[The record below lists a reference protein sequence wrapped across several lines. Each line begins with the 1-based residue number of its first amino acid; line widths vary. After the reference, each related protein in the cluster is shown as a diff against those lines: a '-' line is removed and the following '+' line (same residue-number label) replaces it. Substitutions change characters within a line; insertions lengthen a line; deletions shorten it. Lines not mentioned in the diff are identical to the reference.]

1 MSNIVNPIKT
11 FLMEKEKSIFF
22 SFVVQINYLEKL
34 SQRIRQGSQ
43 ALSEITVKNLLIKI
57 IIVLLSL
64 LKWFSLSTK
73 YGHLLILLLRL

>member
-1 MSNIVNPIKT
+1 
-11 FLMEKEKSIFF
+11 MEKEKSIFF

-64 LKWFSLSTK
+64 LKLFSLSSK
-73 YGHLLILLLRL
+73 YGHSIANSVVASLSANNLKF